1 MKKTAF
7 LILLNLI
14 ITSSPSLTYCWIFP
28 EHRDITRAAVE
39 KLSPDQ
45 RKLLEN
51 LWKMAITGSE
61 GRLTP
66 ELINNGDVASR
77 HLIDFVSWPSI
88 SGDHSIS
95 SRDMLNIVL
104 KSDWIL
110 KVCEIA
116 NDLKIELSEADSR
129 DDVLNALRDSDLR
142 FQRAD
147 PEYASRAGHND
158 VHFLC
163 SVSGTTQTLSAYIIN
178 SLTEGVPLN
187 ALGVYML
194 YHQLALYKASYF
206 ATASLT
212 IEEKTQL
219 LLSALADE
227 AFAIHFLEDFTAAG
241 HAAGVWGDPSQKKG
255 SHDYYNEHGIQTTT
269 WEGVPIILVG
279 DAWIRDED
287 IENTALLV
295 KMSLEQV
302 LNAFAGTTIINSAP
316 MDSVYLF
323 SPGDFNISK
332 VDFMPPSTI
341 DTTFITMVIPIFTI
355 TPVPALAQGLGE
367 LPRFRS
373 ELGFFIGLSASL
385 SGTVVSRSF
394 GPSQDY
400 PGVISGVDATIKF
413 GVGLDGVLS
422 ESSDGLAFLG
432 VGYKRESGAT
442 SGILDLPETK
452 AYGNLLSSIP
462 ARSSINIK
470 LRCPFFLIP
479 GDLIFTT
486 PFLSWMAPETL
497 EKMAAFAANGGLI
510 PWQAGI
516 STSIGRFQFIFGR
529 EVDVQLFGLNTRDVA
544 FHEGLSPNNERGFVL
559 ASYKSTRIE
568 FPILEYRPFRTFAAD
583 QSSKLFIQF
592 YGGVDIPYDVEL
604 VENLD
609 FKLKDLQNLWYIGF
623 RLAFDWRYYL

>member
-7 LILLNLI
+7 LFLFNLI
-14 ITSSPSLTYCWIFP
+14 IVSSPSLTYCWIFP
-28 EHRDITRAAVE
+28 EHRDIARVAVE
-39 KLSPDQ
+39 RLSPEQ
-45 RKLLEN
+45 RKLFEDI
-51 LWKMAITGSE
+51 WKIAIKGSE

-66 ELINNGDVASR
+66 NLINNGDVSSH
-77 HLIDFVSWPSI
+77 HLIDFVSWPAI

-95 SRDMLNIVL
+95 SHDMLNIVL
-104 KSDWIL
+104 NSLWIL
-110 KVCEIA
+110 KVSEIA
-116 NDLKIELSEADSR
+116 NELKTELAQADSR

-158 VHFLC
+158 VHFLT
-163 SVSGTTQTLSAYIIN
+163 SVAGTTQTLAAYITN
-178 SLTEGVPLN
+178 SISEGVPLN
-187 ALGVYML
+187 ALGVYMI
-194 YHQLALYKASYF
+194 YHQLALYKASYS
-206 ATASLT
+206 ATVSLT
-212 IEEKTQL
+212 NEEKTQL

-269 WEGVPIILVG
+269 WEGVPVIIVG
-279 DAWIRDED
+279 DAWIRNED
-287 IENTALLV
+287 IERTANLV
-295 KMSLEQV
+295 KMSLGH
-302 LNAFAGTTIINSAP
+302 LLDAFAGKININSAP
-316 MDSVYLF
+316 LDSVDLF
-323 SPGDFNISK
+323 SPADFNISK
-332 VDFMPPSTI
+332 VDFMPPLKIDSTVI
-341 DTTFITMVIPIFTI
+341 AMTTPIITI
-355 TPVPALAQGLGE
+355 TPVPALSKGLGE

-394 GPSQDY
+394 GPGQDY

-432 VGYKRESGAT
+432 VGYKRESGAF
-442 SGILDLPETK
+442 SGIVDLPETK

-479 GDLIFTT
+479 GDLIFTA

-510 PWQAGI
+510 PWHSGI
-516 STSIGRFQFIFGR
+516 STPVGRFQFIFGR
-529 EVDVQLFGLNTRDVA
+529 EVSVQLFGLNIRDVA
-544 FHEGLSPNNERGFVL
+544 FHEGLTPNNERGFVL

-568 FPILEYRPFRTFAAD
+568 LPILEYRPFRTFASE

-592 YGGVDIPYDVEL
+592 YGGVDIPYDMEL

-609 FKLKDLQNLWYIGF
+609 FKLKELQNLWYVGF

>member
-1 MKKTAF
+1 
-7 LILLNLI
+7 
-14 ITSSPSLTYCWIFP
+14 
-28 EHRDITRAAVE
+28 
-39 KLSPDQ
+39 
-45 RKLLEN
+45 
-51 LWKMAITGSE
+51 
-61 GRLTP
+61 
-66 ELINNGDVASR
+66 
-77 HLIDFVSWPSI
+77 
-88 SGDHSIS
+88 
-95 SRDMLNIVL
+95 MLNIVL

-110 KVCEIA
+110 KVSEIA

-178 SLTEGVPLN
+178 SITEGVPLN

-287 IENTALLV
+287 IEKTAILV

-302 LNAFAGTTIINSAP
+302 LNAFAGTININSAP
-316 MDSVYLF
+316 LDSVNLF
-323 SPGDFNISK
+323 SPADFNISK
-332 VDFMPPSTI
+332 VDFMPPLKIDSTVI
-341 DTTFITMVIPIFTI
+341 AMAIPIFTI
-355 TPVPALAQGLGE
+355 TPVPALAKGLGE